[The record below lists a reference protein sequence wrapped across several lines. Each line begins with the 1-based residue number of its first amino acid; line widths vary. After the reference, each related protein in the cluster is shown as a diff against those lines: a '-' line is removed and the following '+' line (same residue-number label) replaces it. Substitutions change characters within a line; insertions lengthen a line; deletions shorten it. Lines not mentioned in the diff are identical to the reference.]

1 MSNHNTNQR
10 MHKATLFF
18 CLFTSSLLLL
28 LAGLLNTINH
38 APWGLVGAA
47 IIVGV
52 LTGQQLIRKPQVT
65 VQTCGALENA
75 S

>member
-28 LAGLLNTINH
+28 LAGLLNTIDH

-47 IIVGV
+47 IVVGL
-52 LTGQQLIRKPQVT
+52 LTGQQLIRKPKAVAQP
-65 VQTCGALENA
+65 CGALENA